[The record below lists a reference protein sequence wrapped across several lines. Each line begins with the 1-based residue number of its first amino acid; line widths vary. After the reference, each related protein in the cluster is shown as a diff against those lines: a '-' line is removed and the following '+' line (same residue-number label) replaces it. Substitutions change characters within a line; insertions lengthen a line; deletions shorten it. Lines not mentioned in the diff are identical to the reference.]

1 MIKRGGFRVGRRGV
15 GLRYASSGVDGPS
28 FGAVFGRI
36 ESVGEEFG
44 KGKGDGDVRS
54 VTELDSVQASLFH
67 GIAEAFK
74 AIPPKQ
80 GKGRTKPS
88 LRGVSLV
95 KNADELTKE
104 LRKLFNAR
112 DYYVCSSFYVK
123 STSPTEN
130 RFDPDRSS
138 YLYAIAACGKTDYS
152 MLGNKLLEE
161 LEKKGIV
168 PHELEYRSIL
178 EACSNRGELHLCLD
192 IIERMKQMGL
202 KPSVDCYNQV
212 LLTMCRNGQMTSA
225 ERIVNEMTKQGVSPN
240 QDTYEALVNGHVS
253 VGKFSSAME
262 QLKKGESALGIM
274 HPVTYVNILGDLAE
288 NVSTHMVAELLRK
301 LDRAATRYKLEDKQI
316 PLGLY
321 SSLICAA
328 SRHLDG
334 KLSLS
339 LWSKMRRQYPD
350 NIAQP
355 AGYSAVNCLGRLGR
369 FEDAFEILQEM
380 SAAGVK
386 PSIVNLRGLVRG
398 CKKSPKE
405 ADRAYYLLSDMKAQG
420 KTVNLP
426 EVNVILNAC
435 AEMGDIDRTY
445 QTFEAL
451 QKEFGLKPSIES
463 FNALFTA
470 VRMSGQLSKVQS
482 ILLDMKQQDLRPN
495 SESFEILTMA
505 LQQYQKPQN
514 AVAMVET
521 GVGTG
526 IHPTKKTLAVL
537 QRKAKL
543 DMRDDQP
550 EAERELG
557 KKVMA
562 FGFRYRN
569 NRLFVDDV
577 APKTERMGRVDG
589 QGRTSYSSS
598 PPVRSW
604 FPSQER
610 AGRSPQSA
618 RGASFRKGRSRG
630 DDVIASTLKE
640 PQTHSDEGN
649 RKTQSSTER
658 SPKEEEQMVVAKEVA
673 EPTPNASLAEKTPP
687 AGEAKEDVEQAAS

>member
-1 MIKRGGFRVGRRGV
+1 MIKGVGFRVATSGV
-15 GLRYASSGVDGPS
+15 GLRYVSSGVDGPP
-28 FGAVFGRI
+28 FGAVFGGI
-36 ESVGEEFG
+36 ESVGDEFG

-54 VTELDSVQASLFH
+54 GSQLDSVQASLFH

-80 GKGRTKPS
+80 GKGRTKPA

-95 KNADELTKE
+95 KNADELRRE
-104 LRKLFNAR
+104 LRKLFQAR

-123 STSPTEN
+123 STSPTED

-138 YLYAIAACGKTDYS
+138 YLYAIAACGKTYYS

-168 PHELEYRSIL
+168 PHELEYLSIL

-192 IIERMKQMGL
+192 IVERMKQMGL
-202 KPSVDCYNQV
+202 KPSVECYNQV
-212 LLTMCRNGQMTSA
+212 LLSMCRNGQMTSA
-225 ERIVNEMTKQGVSPN
+225 ERIINEMTKQGVNPN
-240 QDTYEALVNGHVS
+240 QDTYEVLVDGYLS
-253 VGKFSSAME
+253 VGKFSSATE

-274 HPVTYVNILGDLAE
+274 HPATYVNVLGHLAE
-288 NVSTHMVAELLRK
+288 NVSTYMVADLLRK
-301 LDRAATRYKLEDKQI
+301 LDRAAKRFKLEDKQI

-321 SSLICAA
+321 SSLLSAA
-328 SRHLDG
+328 SRHLDA
-334 KLSLS
+334 KLSLN
-339 LWSKMRRQYPD
+339 LWSKMRQQYPD
-350 NIAQP
+350 NVPHQ
-355 AGYSAVNCLGRLGR
+355 AGYDAANCLGRLGR
-369 FEDAFEILQEM
+369 FEDAFEILQEI
-380 SAAGVK
+380 SAAGGK
-386 PSIVNLRGLVRG
+386 CSIVNLKGLLRGLQR
-398 CKKSPKE
+398 SPRE

-420 KTVNLP
+420 KPVNLP

-435 AEMGDIDRTY
+435 AGMGDIDRTY

-451 QKEFGLKPSIES
+451 QKEFGLSPSIES

-470 VRMSGQLSKVQS
+470 VRMSGQLSKVQG
-482 ILLDMKQQDLRPN
+482 ILLDMKKQDLRPN

-526 IHPTKKTLAVL
+526 IHPTKKTLALL

-550 EAERELG
+550 ETERRLG

-562 FGFRYRN
+562 FGFRYRS

-577 APKTERMGRVDG
+577 APKYERMG
-589 QGRTSYSSS
+589 QGRSSYSSS
-598 PPVRSW
+598 SHIRSW
-604 FPSQER
+604 FPGQEG

-618 RGASFRKGRSRG
+618 RSESFQKGRSRR
-630 DDVIASTLKE
+630 DDFNASTLKE
-640 PQTHSDEGN
+640 PQTHSEEGN
-649 RKTQSSTER
+649 RKTQRSTER
-658 SPKEEEQMVVAKEVA
+658 TSKAGKKMEATKKAAK
-673 EPTPNASLAEKTPP
+673 PTPTASLPEKTPIS
-687 AGEAKEDVEQAAS
+687 GEAKKEGVEQAAS